1 MTTDERYMRRCIELA
16 RNGMANAKPN
26 PMVGAVVVC
35 DGRIIGEGYH
45 VRCGEGHAEVNALAS
60 VSEEDVLLLSRA
72 TIYVSLEPCA
82 HYGKTP
88 PCADLI
94 VEKGLKRVVVGCEDP
109 FAKVKGRGIQK
120 LRDAGIDVTV
130 GVLEAECLELNK
142 HFMTFHGKGRPFV
155 TLKWAQTA
163 EGVIGVRSEELEVRS
178 SCADEKQTQPRLIIS
193 NKLTNA
199 VCHKRRAE
207 HDAIMVGHTAALAD
221 NPSLTVREWEGRN
234 PLRVVLAR
242 KDDLP
247 RDLRLFNDEAETLVL
262 TEEMIDFEGDVMKG
276 ALEELHRRGVQSLLV
291 EGGRMLLQS
300 FIDSGLWDEAFIE
313 FSCKREQTMGT
324 CSQSLPSAAEKPRS
338 ELGISVSAPTLKN
351 AEYVS
356 KSMYLGNEI
365 VSYRRK

>member
-60 VSEEDVLLLSRA
+60 VRAEDVPLLSRA

-130 GVLEAECLELNK
+130 GVLEDECLELNK
-142 HFMTFHGKGRPFV
+142 HFMTFHGKERPFV
-155 TLKWAQTA
+155 TLKWAQTE
-163 EGVIGVRSEELEVRS
+163 EGVIGIRNLELEIRNCS
-178 SCADEKQTQPRLIIS
+178 ASANNDMSRLVIS
-193 NKLTNA
+193 NKLTNV

-207 HDAIMVGHTAALAD
+207 HDAIMVGHTTALAD
-221 NPSLTVREWEGRN
+221 NPSLTVREWKGRN

-247 RDLRLFNDEAETLVL
+247 RALRLFNDEAETLVL
-262 TEEMIDFEGDVMKG
+262 TEDVIDFEGDVVKG
-276 ALEELHRRGVQSLLV
+276 VLYELHRRGVQSLLV
-291 EGGRMLLQS
+291 EGGRALLQS
-300 FIDSGLWDEAFIE
+300 FIDSELWDEAYVE
-313 FSCKREQTMGT
+313 C
-324 CSQSLPSAAEKPRS
+324 
-338 ELGISVSAPTLKN
+338 GIPNSSFPIPNCVFAPTLKN

-356 KSMYLGNEI
+356 KSMYLGNKI